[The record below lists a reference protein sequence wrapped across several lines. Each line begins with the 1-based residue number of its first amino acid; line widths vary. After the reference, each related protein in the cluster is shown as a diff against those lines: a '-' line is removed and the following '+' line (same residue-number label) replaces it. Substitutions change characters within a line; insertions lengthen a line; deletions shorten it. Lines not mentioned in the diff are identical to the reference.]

1 MADLC
6 RKIGVRERL
15 EHDLDGRIEA
25 SLINDGVSGVA
36 GRIEDF
42 EPRLPS
48 QRLFGELATIHT
60 PRKPDIGEKQA
71 NLAVRIQ

>member
-1 MADLC
+1 MDLC

-15 EHDLDGRIEA
+15 EDDLDARIKA
-25 SLINDGVSGVA
+25 PLVDDRVSGVA

-60 PRKPDIGEKQA
+60 ARKPDIGEQQA
-71 NLAVRIQ
+71 DFAV